1 VEGEVV
7 IPYLFGALMALEYV
21 YNLAR
26 GGRYQSPRD
35 SATSLMLAIP
45 HVAVLSVLPV
55 AWVVLY
61 RIVEGAMPWHI
72 PMGWWVWP
80 LGILAMDFASYWM
93 HRYHHALNLT
103 WGIHSVHHSSE
114 EFTITTGARASV
126 AEPFVN
132 VISGAYL
139 ILVLP
144 ALTGLPVAAAGL
156 GWVVKDIWGFAVHTR
171 NIGKL
176 GPLEWFLAT
185 PSHHRVHHATNAIY
199 DGKNFGF
206 ITILWDRLFGTFQPE
221 LAEEP
226 PIYGTHRPPMSFH
239 PLAVAFH
246 ELAFVWRDAVA
257 ARRWRDKLRIWFMP
271 AGWRP
276 ADLSARAA
284 APRRSSPAPRAL
296 YLVGGL
302 QLAYLLAASLHLS
315 TSLGDHT
322 VGENVAYLAFLIFA
336 TAIAGD
342 YFETKPRYLAL
353 ETARAI
359 GVIAMIGLTDR
370 WFGRPLDDLALVLV
384 AFAAANLVAA
394 WALRWQPYPAKL
406 ASR

>member
-1 VEGEVV
+1 MEGEVV
-7 IPYLFGALMALEYV
+7 IPYLFGALMALEYL

-55 AWVVLY
+55 AWVLLY
-61 RIVEGAMPWHI
+61 RVALHAMPWHI

-80 LGILAMDFASYWM
+80 LGIVAMDFASYWM
-93 HRYHHALNLT
+93 HRYHHALNIT

-156 GWVVKDIWGFAVHTR
+156 GWLVKDIWGFAVHTR
-171 NIGKL
+171 NVDKL

-185 PSHHRVHHATNAIY
+185 PSHHRVHHGTNAIY

-206 ITILWDRLFGTFQPE
+206 ITILWDRVFVTFQPE
-221 LAEEP
+221 LADEP
-226 PIYGTHRPPMSFH
+226 PIYGTHRPPMST
-239 PLAVAFH
+239 
-246 ELAFVWRDAVA
+246 
-257 ARRWRDKLRIWFMP
+257 
-271 AGWRP
+271 
-276 ADLSARAA
+276 
-284 APRRSSPAPRAL
+284 RRSSPRASQL
-296 YLVGGL
+296 LRTASRSAVNAATASGRPCSCAGVVWNSAIDHSPGRRDTAVSRWTAWSFGSSLVLPGGTIP
-302 QLAYLLAASLHLS
+302 AIARTIA
-315 TSLGDHT
+315 TSVVT
-322 VGENVAYLAFLIFA
+322 VVTEWIFA
-336 TAIAGD
+336 T
-342 YFETKPRYLAL
+342 
-353 ETARAI
+353 
-359 GVIAMIGLTDR
+359 
-370 WFGRPLDDLALVLV
+370 
-384 AFAAANLVAA
+384 
-394 WALRWQPYPAKL
+394 
-406 ASR
+406 